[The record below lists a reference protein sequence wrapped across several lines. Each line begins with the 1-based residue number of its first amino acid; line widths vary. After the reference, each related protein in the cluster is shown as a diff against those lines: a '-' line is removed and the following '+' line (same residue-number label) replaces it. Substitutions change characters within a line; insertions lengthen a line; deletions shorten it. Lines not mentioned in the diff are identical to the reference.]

1 MCVSFRCRY
10 IRLEKL
16 DKSSQDTLS
25 LLVARSGTKRNQ
37 PPPSGKQAF
46 RLRQPILLSAGGSK
60 VSCSRFIQFL
70 QAHTSTPE
78 RDATSLCSSPVA
90 KCGGDLY
97 FLSIKGVYILV
108 RVVVEGQAAR
118 FYKFASKVL
127 WSRRHLTSWK
137 RLPLGSQ
144 ISRSLVSAASDK
156 QRERA
161 LR

>member
-1 MCVSFRCRY
+1 M
-10 IRLEKL
+10 
-16 DKSSQDTLS
+16 
-25 LLVARSGTKRNQ
+25 
-37 PPPSGKQAF
+37 
-46 RLRQPILLSAGGSK
+46 
-60 VSCSRFIQFL
+60 SCSRFIQFL

-144 ISRSLVSAASDK
+144 IPRSLVPLRVSK
-156 QRERA
+156 QRKRA
-161 LR
+161 CGEFIKILLPSVCLLISNLNMNFPKLLLCYLIWCSAH